1 MFTGATTKEVL
12 MAGGFAKDGAVQE
25 QIDASLADEVN
36 RSRSRLPQ
44 GKSALE
50 CDECC
55 TRIAEARRQAVP
67 GVRLCV
73 ACQETSDQE
82 QAAFA
87 GYNRRGSKDSQLR

>member
-1 MFTGATTKEVL
+1 

-25 QIDASLADEVN
+25 QIDASLEDEVN
-36 RSRSRLPQ
+36 RARSRLPQ

-50 CDECC
+50 CDECG
-55 TRIAEARRQAVP
+55 TPIPEARRKAIP

-73 ACQETSDQE
+73 TCQEAADQE

>member
-1 MFTGATTKEVL
+1 

-25 QIDASLADEVN
+25 QIEASLDDEVK
-36 RSRSRLPQ
+36 RARSRLPQ
-44 GKSALE
+44 GDSALE
-50 CDECC
+50 CNECGA
-55 TRIAEARRQAVP
+55 TIPEARRKVIP

-73 ACQETSDQE
+73 SCQETIDQE